1 MGRYNLEF
9 TISKQRRLIMSR
21 LILFIFLL
29 LILFITL
36 QYLVRGMVAPKKK
49 SSRES
54 EPEELVQ
61 DPCCQTYIPKKSAL
75 KKRIGGELLYFCNQ
89 GCMENYMNKTVKKG

>member
-1 MGRYNLEF
+1 MP
-9 TISKQRRLIMSR
+9 R
-21 LILFIFLL
+21 LILFAF
-29 LILFITL
+29 LILIVFITL
-36 QYLVRGMVAPKKK
+36 RYLVKSIAAPKTK

-75 KKRIGGELLYFCNQ
+75 KRRIGGDLLYFCNQ